1 MRIIAVGAGLGLL
14 GSLTAV
20 QASPGSNARP
30 GVQVGVESATKP
42 ASTGRVDNL
51 RLQSIDSG
59 PMRGRLVV
67 AGTLDHIESAVTIR
81 DIRVRMTLSV
91 PRRNGEWRDIGQRV
105 RDYRLPAQVSPQ
117 NMTLRWILNAQKS
130 QRVERAGDAARLT
143 VRVRETDESGNIS
156 TYRKVTRALK
166 VEPIFVPSTS
176 GQSLRS
182 GSIFIPGGYY
192 ASDAN
197 ATYYVWTTED
207 DAGAPYV
214 GGAGFS
220 GSAVNGYNDYW
231 VLQPLWALQGV
242 AGRPGPGGGYIYMNG
257 SVPSWSYNT
266 LYSTWN
272 PACTDP
278 AMMGGRFSGTSG
290 SFSWREITCGIE
302 MFVNIG
308 PGSVSVTQQ
317 S

>member
-1 MRIIAVGAGLGLL
+1 
-14 GSLTAV
+14 
-20 QASPGSNARP
+20 
-30 GVQVGVESATKP
+30 
-42 ASTGRVDNL
+42 
-51 RLQSIDSG
+51 
-59 PMRGRLVV
+59 VV

-156 TYRKVTRALK
+156 MYRKVTRALQ

-176 GQSLRS
+176 GRSLRS
-182 GSIFIPGGYY
+182 GTVFIPGGYY
-192 ASDAN
+192 TSDAN
-197 ATYYVWTTED
+197 ATYYVWTAED
-207 DAGAPYV
+207 VGGAPYV
-214 GGAGFS
+214 AGAGFS
-220 GSAVNGYNDYW
+220 GSAANAHHDPW
-231 VLQPLWALQGV
+231 VLQPQWPLHG
-242 AGRPGPGGGYIYMNG
+242 GPGAGYVYMDG
-257 SVPSWSYNT
+257 SVPLWSINT
-266 LYSTWN
+266 LLQPPPNCNIT
-272 PACTDP
+272 AT
-278 AMMGGRFSGTSG
+278 MQG
-290 SFSWREITCGIE
+290 SFSGSRGAFSWERILCTSYDLID
-302 MFVNIG
+302 IS